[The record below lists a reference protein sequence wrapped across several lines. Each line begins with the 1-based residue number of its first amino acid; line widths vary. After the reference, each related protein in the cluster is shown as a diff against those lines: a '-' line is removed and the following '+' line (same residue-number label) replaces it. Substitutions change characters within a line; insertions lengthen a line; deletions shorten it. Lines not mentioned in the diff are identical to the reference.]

1 MDSENR
7 RLGSALVFKPSIR
20 KLDVLTSNEF
30 SDALLSNLSDGAR
43 LVLDLSEVEFIDSS
57 GLGKIIG
64 ALRSFRDRGGDMRIC
79 GAQPT
84 VSILFEMVRLS
95 EIVGIDADA
104 DAAAA
109 GLAAAGGP
117 AGSRS

>member
-7 RLGSALVFKPSIR
+7 RVGSVSVYKPSIR
-20 KLDVLTSNEF
+20 KLDVLTANDF
-30 SDALLSNLSDGAR
+30 SEMLSSNLSDGAR

-64 ALRSFRDRGGDMRIC
+64 VLRSFRERGGDMRIC

-84 VSILFEMVRLS
+84 VSILFDMVRLG

-104 DAAAA
+104 EASAEAFA
-109 GLAAAGGP
+109 KAGGP
-117 AGSRS
+117 AESGP